1 MSLTIK
7 QTNSALGVRLS
18 KPAVESRGGI
28 VSSQHR
34 RASEIGVEIL
44 RAGGNAYDAA
54 VAVSFALGVLEP
66 WMSGPF
72 GGGAMMVAPAG
83 GAVEALYY
91 GMRAPMKLDPADY
104 PLATDGHA
112 SDLFPW
118 RAVEGDRNVH
128 GALAVAVP
136 GTAAGI
142 GALHAR
148 FGTMPWRELLQPAIA
163 AAREGMLIDWYA
175 GLMIASRAQTLSRD
189 PDAAAMFLEDGLW
202 PRMGGWTALSEMR
215 VKMDRMAET
224 LSRLADAGVD
234 DFYRGDIARALAGD
248 LQAKG
253 SRIVV
258 EDLETYEAEWQKP
271 LAIAHGGSTIHA
283 TPELTSGPTLAN
295 MLAHLA
301 ASGTKPSGDAPAAAD
316 YLAWAKALRA
326 AYRDR
331 LANAGDEPVA
341 EAGNDALNAPS
352 CTTHFAVVDR
362 HGNMLSM
369 TQTLLSAFGSSVVS
383 PSTGLLMNNGIMW
396 FDPEPGRP
404 NSIAPGKRC
413 LMNICPVVV
422 DRGDMRAALG
432 AAGGRKIL
440 PAVAQLALFVADH
453 GMTLGEA
460 MHTPRIDVS
469 GGPTV
474 VADAALPRD
483 VLEALGAEFN
493 TVAVGRS
500 FFPLAFAC
508 PSAVS
513 RKGTLNAGACE
524 VTMPWAEALAEE

>member
-7 QTNSALGVRLS
+7 QTNSSLGARLA
-18 KPAVESRGGI
+18 KPAVESRGGV
-28 VSSQHR
+28 VSTQHR
-34 RASEIGVEIL
+34 RASEIGVDIL

-72 GGGAMMVAPAG
+72 GGGAMMVAPAE

-118 RAVEGDRNVH
+118 RAVENDRNVY
-128 GALAVAVP
+128 GPLAVAVP

-148 FGTMPWRELLQPAIA
+148 FGTMPWKELLQPAIA

-175 GLMIASRAQTLSRD
+175 GLMIASRAQTLSQD
-189 PDAAAMFLEDGLW
+189 PDAAAMFLDDGLW

-215 VKMDRMAET
+215 VDMSRMAGS
-224 LSRLADAGVD
+224 LSRIADAGAD
-234 DFYRGDIARALAGD
+234 DFYRGDLARALVKD
-248 LQAKG
+248 LRAKG
-253 SRIVV
+253 SRMVI
-258 EDLETYEAEWQKP
+258 EDLETYRAGWQKP
-271 LAIAHGGSTIHA
+271 LALAHRDSTIYA
-283 TPELTSGPTLAN
+283 TPKLTSGPTLAS
-295 MLAHLA
+295 MLTHLA
-301 ASGTKPSGDAPAAAD
+301 GAGTHPAGGAPAAAD
-316 YLAWAKALRA
+316 YVAWAKALRA

-331 LANAGDEPVA
+331 LASAGDAEVA
-341 EAGNDALNAPS
+341 EAGNDAPNAPS

-362 HGNMLSM
+362 HGNMLAM

-383 PSTGLLMNNGIMW
+383 PSTGFLMNNGIMW

-404 NSIAPGKRC
+404 NSVAPGKRC
-413 LMNICPVVV
+413 LMNICPLVL

-440 PAVAQLALFVADH
+440 PAVAQLALFMADH
-453 GMTLGEA
+453 GMTLDEA
-460 MHTPRIDVS
+460 MQTPRIDVS

-474 VADAALPRD
+474 TADATLSRD
-483 VLEALGAEFN
+483 ILEALGAEFD
-493 TVAVGRS
+493 TVAVRRS
-500 FFPLAFAC
+500 FFPLAYSC

-513 RKGTLNAGACE
+513 RTGTMNAGACE
-524 VTMPWAEALAEE
+524 VTMPWAEAVAEE